1 MKPKSTDD
9 VAHLL
14 ERAAKAF
21 RAGNLSRAESD
32 AEKVLKSLP
41 DHPEALY
48 CLGLVRHRQGRPP
61 QAIEYLRRAM
71 TKHPGF
77 IPCAVTLSKMLLEAG
92 DGDGAVRTLSEARAH
107 AAPGSPDFA
116 NLSYEL
122 GRTHIIL
129 GNPAAGLEDL
139 AQAAELAPEAPPV
152 YGTLGVA
159 YQLMGD
165 MESARAAYET
175 AVELGSQDPEDYF
188 NLGTV
193 HMNDRRQ
200 PEAIAMFT
208 KATEMNPNHQRAFAN
223 IGLLHGRATE
233 YAEAVEPLRRA
244 LVLDPEDTETLNE
257 LVYAMGVEGMAEE
270 ATQLVERYTATHP
283 GADYLH
289 GQAAFV
295 WMKAGEPEKA
305 IAAADRALDAG
316 VHPTPALAMKSA
328 ALNDLGRVAEAEK
341 LLDFDRLIK
350 TKVHAAPAGYHSMK
364 SFNNDLVQYLLDNPS
379 LGYSKN
385 NRSMEKGRGTLE
397 LFDGNETGPALI
409 LKQMIM
415 EMAKEYMDE
424 HPMDTAH
431 PFLAS
436 PPKSFDIGCWGNVY
450 DRDGRQLVHIHPT
463 AWLSGVYYPFLPA
476 SVKDAAKGQTN
487 NVEGWIEFGRAFHL
501 IGDKTEPKVRLVRPE
516 EGMMVMFPSYFGHQT
531 IPVTS
536 SDEQR
541 VSIAFDLEPADL

>member
-1 MKPKSTDD
+1 
-9 VAHLL
+9 
-14 ERAAKAF
+14 
-21 RAGNLSRAESD
+21 
-32 AEKVLKSLP
+32 
-41 DHPEALY
+41 
-48 CLGLVRHRQGRPP
+48 
-61 QAIEYLRRAM
+61 
-71 TKHPGF
+71 
-77 IPCAVTLSKMLLEAG
+77 AVTLSKMLLESG
-92 DGDGAVRTLSEARAH
+92 DGDGAVRTLAEARTQ
-107 AAPGSPDFA
+107 AAPGSPDAA

-175 AVELGSQDPEDYF
+175 AIELGSQDPEDYF

-208 KATEMNPNHQRAFAN
+208 KATEMNPNHQQAFAN

-233 YAEAVEPLRRA
+233 YAEAIEPLRRA
-244 LVLDPEDTETLNE
+244 LVLDPEDTATLNE
-257 LVYAMGVEGMAEE
+257 LVYAMGVEGMAQE
-270 ATQLVERYTATHP
+270 ASQLVERYTATHP

-289 GQAAFV
+289 GPAAFV

-316 VHPTPALAMKSA
+316 VHPTPALAMKST
-328 ALNDLGRVAEAEK
+328 ALNDLGRTAEAEK

-350 TKVHAAPAGYHSMK
+350 TKVHTTPAGYHSMK

-397 LFDGNETGPALI
+397 LFDGTETGPALI

-415 EMAKEYMDE
+415 EMAK
-424 HPMDTAH
+424 
-431 PFLAS
+431 
-436 PPKSFDIGCWGNVY
+436 
-450 DRDGRQLVHIHPT
+450 
-463 AWLSGVYYPFLPA
+463 
-476 SVKDAAKGQTN
+476 
-487 NVEGWIEFGRAFHL
+487 
-501 IGDKTEPKVRLVRPE
+501 
-516 EGMMVMFPSYFGHQT
+516 
-531 IPVTS
+531 
-536 SDEQR
+536 
-541 VSIAFDLEPADL
+541 